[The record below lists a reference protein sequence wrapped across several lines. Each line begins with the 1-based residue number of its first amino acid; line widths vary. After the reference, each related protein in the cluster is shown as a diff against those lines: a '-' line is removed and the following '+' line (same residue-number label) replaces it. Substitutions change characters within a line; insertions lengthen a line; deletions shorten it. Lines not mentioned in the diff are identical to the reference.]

1 LLVLGLHQNFSN
13 CCLPRTVDIHKL
25 CSRSSISFPQS

>member
-1 LLVLGLHQNFSN
+1 LPVLGLHQNFSN
-13 CCLPRTVDIHKL
+13 CCLTQTVDIHKL